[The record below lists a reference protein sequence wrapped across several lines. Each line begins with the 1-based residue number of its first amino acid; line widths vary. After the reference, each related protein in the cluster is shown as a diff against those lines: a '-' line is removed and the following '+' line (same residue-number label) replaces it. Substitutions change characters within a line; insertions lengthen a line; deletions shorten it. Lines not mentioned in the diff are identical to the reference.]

1 MNVNTFLDYYPG
13 WVVGW
18 VGGWVGG
25 WEGGWVGGLTLTIK
39 LISAQ
44 LSYAAA
50 GAGLSLAT
58 LNREGDLDENFLLS

>member
-13 WVVGW
+13 WVV
-18 VGGWVGG
+18 
-25 WEGGWVGGLTLTIK
+25 GWVGGLTLTIK

-50 GAGLSLAT
+50 GAGLSLAIHVLAT
-58 LNREGDLDENFLLS
+58 SINN

>member
-18 VGGWVGG
+18 M
-25 WEGGWVGGLTLTIK
+25 GGLTLTIK
-39 LISAQ
+39 LISVQ

-50 GAGLSLAT
+50 VTGLSLT
-58 LNREGDLDENFLLS
+58 KSGLEFLEISFKL

>member
-13 WVVGW
+13 WV
-18 VGGWVGG
+18 GGI
-25 WEGGWVGGLTLTIK
+25 TLTIK

-50 GAGLSLAT
+50 GAGL
-58 LNREGDLDENFLLS
+58 G

>member
-18 VGGWVGG
+18 VGG
-25 WEGGWVGGLTLTIK
+25 LTLTIK

-44 LSYAAA
+44 LNYAAA
-50 GAGLSLAT
+50 GAGLSLAMYVFK
-58 LNREGDLDENFLLS
+58 LQL

>member
-1 MNVNTFLDYYPG
+1 MNVNMFLDYYPG

-18 VGGWVGG
+18 V
-25 WEGGWVGGLTLTIK
+25 GGWVGGLTLTIK

-50 GAGLSLAT
+50 EAGLSLAKIA
-58 LNREGDLDENFLLS
+58 F